1 MKIKR
6 FLILFLALSLVG
18 SACQRMKAEKPKKLY
33 SQTEIEAILHDI
45 YLLEGEYRIRQLDT
59 TIVNKTAWMHI
70 QMNYIM
76 SKHNIEYADFQE
88 NLNYYMSNDDM
99 AKAMLKKV
107 TEQLVEEKTRLEDK
121 NNKAKKDTTK
131 VSGQNEAIAVQL
143 SSQQEN
149 LVKDN

>member
-6 FLILFLALSLVG
+6 FLILFLALLFVG
-18 SACQRMKAEKPKKLY
+18 SACQRMKAEKPKKLH

-59 TIVNKTAWMHI
+59 TVVNKTAWLHI
-70 QMNYIM
+70 QMNHIM
-76 SKHNIEYADFQE
+76 DKHHIEYVDFQE

-99 AKAMLKKV
+99 AKTMLKKV

-121 NNKAKKDTTK
+121 NNKEKKDTTK
-131 VSGQNEAIAVQL
+131 VVEQNEAVAVQV

-149 LVKDN
+149 LVEDN